1 MTIDLGDSEAILA
14 PATYFARLRAEGGDV
29 QWSEAQKGWAILSH
43 VEVEAAFRDGE
54 TLSSDRVGP
63 LQRAAAGRAPEFAK
77 VVELLSGWMNFRD
90 PPVHTRLREP
100 VRAAFTPRAVGA
112 MDGEVRAIVASVLDA
127 LGDDEVTDLGHN
139 FARPLPALV
148 IAALLGVDAK
158 DRARLQ
164 EWSDDLSKIVF
175 ALAPGAAPEERVTR
189 ATAEFTA
196 FFSALID
203 RERAA
208 PTGTI
213 LSAIV
218 RSDVGELGQ
227 MELVGAC
234 TLLLFGGH
242 ETTTT
247 MLVNAI
253 GTLLARPD
261 QLLWMRE
268 HPEADATAVEEFL
281 RIGAPGRTMVR
292 KVKLAHERGG
302 QRLEPGQNV
311 FLSIAAA
318 NHDAAVF
325 AEPGE
330 IRLDRD
336 PNPQL
341 GFGWGLHYCLGANLA
356 RLELQIALRALIDR
370 FPALRAAEPV
380 PPPRASA
387 LGFGR
392 RPLKALLR

>member
-14 PATYFARLRAEGGDV
+14 PAAYFARLRAEGGDV

-43 VEVEAAFRDGE
+43 AEVEAAFRDGE

-63 LQRAAAGRAPEFAK
+63 LQRAAAGRTPEFGK

-100 VRAAFTPRAVGA
+100 VRAAFTPRAVSA
-112 MDGEVRAIVASVLDA
+112 MDAEIRGIVAAVLDGLDGA
-127 LGDDEVTDLGHN
+127 EVSDLSHD

-218 RSDVGELGQ
+218 KSDVGELGQ

-261 QLLWMRE
+261 LLEWMRA
-268 HPEADATAVEEFL
+268 HPGSDAAAVEEFM
-281 RIGAPGRTMVR
+281 RVGAPGRTMVR
-292 KVKLAHERGG
+292 KVKAPHERGG

-311 FLSIAAA
+311 FLSIASA
-318 NHDAAVF
+318 NHDAGVF
-325 AEPGE
+325 NEPGE